1 MDFLVYCYLTLG
13 QTWRHSH
20 LLDPSYMDMEEF
32 GYPGL
37 VQRDVMRMAW
47 VQHDAFLIV
56 SLTED
61 NETVVNLTKFFNFS
75 SNLSFLKPHGLFSS
89 TSF

>member
-1 MDFLVYCYLTLG
+1 MDV
-13 QTWRHSH
+13 
-20 LLDPSYMDMEEF
+20 EEF

-47 VQHDAFLIV
+47 VQRDAFLIV

-61 NETVVNLTKFFNFS
+61 NEIVVILIKFF
-75 SNLSFLKPHGLFSS
+75 
-89 TSF
+89 